1 MWLMHIFKGA
11 SQTAIVVRI
20 SLLALLGSS
29 VSLAQV
35 PSPDIPEG
43 VKIKVASDADNALAK
58 TVLQEALVS
67 ETSYPK
73 ALLGG
78 AATCGPTLWAALK
91 GSADSTLLQ
100 SKVVTTTL
108 SLPEPLLTVSRVLVT
123 DEQREAF
130 WKLLRARYPA
140 LKSATVR
147 KPSADEIR
155 YYWATIPF
163 DIEEPLFSVQ
173 AGQQTFIV
181 NLRMVKNRP
190 VLFWFDLVD
199 DLRHLRDQDLTADE
213 VAEVSAVADAGMPIS
228 TYEVGRAYLLGRG
241 VPVDVE
247 KGRVWLDRAAQKDSL
262 DAQMMLGAS
271 YLSGTRLPK
280 DPRLASKYLLQAA
293 QQQHVVGDL
302 RSSQALAQ
310 YWIALMY
317 EQGNGLDKSHEKA
330 IQFLKMSA
338 DNGNSSALY
347 DLASLYNDGSGGMSK
362 DVPHACELFEKA
374 ANRGNVKAMH
384 NVGYCYQVGSGGK
397 KDDGKAIEYYTKAAE
412 GGSVRSQGNLGI
424 LFGQLGQAEKS
435 YFWLRVAEASGDT
448 EKRSLIDVVKGHL
461 TPSQVEQQDR
471 DVLAWLK
478 SHQAKTQ

>member
-1 MWLMHIFKGA
+1 MGLMQIFKGA
-11 SQTAIVVRI
+11 SQTALVVRI
-20 SLLALLGSS
+20 SLLALLGGS

-35 PSPDIPEG
+35 PSPDLPEG

-67 ETSYPK
+67 ETSFPK
-73 ALLGG
+73 ELLGG
-78 AATCGPTLWAALK
+78 IATCGPTLWAALK

-100 SKVVTTTL
+100 SKVVVTTL
-108 SLPEPLLTVSRVLVT
+108 SLPEPLLTVSRGLVT

-147 KPSADEIR
+147 KASADEIR
-155 YYWATIPF
+155 YYGSTIPF

-181 NLRMVKNRP
+181 NLSMVKSRP
-190 VLFWFDLVD
+190 VLFWFDRVD
-199 DLRHLRDQDLTADE
+199 DLHHLRDQDLTADE
-213 VAEVSAVADAGMPIS
+213 VAEVSATAEAGLPIS
-228 TYEVGRAYLLGRG
+228 TYEIGRAYLLGRG

-247 KGRVWLDRAAQKDSL
+247 KGRMWLERAAQKDSL

-271 YLSGTRLPK
+271 YLSGTKLPK
-280 DPRLASKYLLQAA
+280 DPRLASQYLLQAA

-330 IQFLKMSA
+330 IQFLQMAA
-338 DNGNSSALY
+338 DNGNSPALY
-347 DLASLYNDGSGGMSK
+347 DLASLYNVGSGGISK

-374 ANRGNVKAMH
+374 ANRGNVPAMH
-384 NVGYCYQVGSGGK
+384 NAGYCYQVGLGGK
-397 KDDGKAIEYYTKAAE
+397 KDEGKAIEYYTKAAE
-412 GGSVRSQGNLGI
+412 GGSVRSQRNLGI

-435 YFWLRVAEASGDT
+435 YFWLRVAEASGDAET
-448 EKRSLIDVVKGHL
+448 KPLIDVVKGHL
-461 TPSQVEQQDR
+461 TLSQVEQQDR

-478 SHQAKTQ
+478 SHKAKT